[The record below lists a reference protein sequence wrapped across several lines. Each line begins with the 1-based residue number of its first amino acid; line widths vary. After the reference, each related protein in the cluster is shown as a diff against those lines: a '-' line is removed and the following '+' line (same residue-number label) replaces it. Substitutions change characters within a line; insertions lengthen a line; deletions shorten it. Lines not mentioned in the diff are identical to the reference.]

1 MKLEDLRN
9 EQTGS
14 MYFYIK
20 GNFIILY
27 HQNLV
32 SYIFPDIL
40 KSLKDLENPR
50 NDFVFTNNIR
60 CINIVT
66 TLFMSIEAYINDI
79 LKVLC
84 LIENKMFE
92 EYKGLKLSGRI
103 KAIFELGQYDE
114 NIKKSFYK
122 CGIYQQLQEFEQLR
136 NIIVH
141 NGYENKIE
149 FQKTMFSSIPI
160 NCNVI
165 DVMQS
170 LKITISIFE
179 YFRYIFIDLDLMPH
193 TFVYTGP
200 KAYYEKIDIVYN
212 EFICK
217 YFEEVLKKHNLSTEF
232 ETKYNIDK
240 LQSTKVVIS
249 NMVHA
254 ILNSGQIRQ
263 EVKFNNNNTDIWSTM
278 VFNFTKDVEIS
289 SDCFRLPNCYR
300 SNVK

>member
-1 MKLEDLRN
+1 MKLEDFRN

-14 MYFYIK
+14 MYFWVK
-20 GNFIILY
+20 KTKIILY

-32 SYIFPDIL
+32 FYIFPDIL
-40 KSLKDLENPR
+40 KSFKDLENPR

-60 CINIVT
+60 CLNIVT

-79 LKVLC
+79 LKLLC
-84 LIENKMFE
+84 FVENKRFE
-92 EYKGLKLSGRI
+92 KYKGLKLSGRI
-103 KAIFELGQYDE
+103 NTIFELGQYDE
-114 NIKKSFYK
+114 NIKKLFYK

-141 NGYENKIE
+141 NGYENKIK

-160 NCNVI
+160 NCNII

-170 LKITISIFE
+170 LKISISIFE
-179 YFRYIFIDLDLMPH
+179 YFRYIFVDLDLMPH
-193 TFVYTGP
+193 TFVNTGA

-232 ETKYNIDK
+232 DMKYEVKKVQPTKIVGANMIDMIMNTGTERD
-240 LQSTKVVIS
+240 S
-249 NMVHA
+249 
-254 ILNSGQIRQ
+254 
-263 EVKFNNNNTDIWSTM
+263 VKFNQETTRIWNIT
-278 VFNFTKDVEIS
+278 VADFTKDVEIS
-289 SDCFRLPNCYR
+289 PDCLKLPNYYR
-300 SNVK
+300 NNT